1 MKPVSQLRPEG
12 FTRCTVAPSSCRVST
27 AQYHPYVASIAT
39 SGASPD
45 SRNASARVTGSLS
58 IRVTP
63 TFSPASFSV
72 TTTDRFKCRS
82 MATYCRS
89 TVLLLARERVG
100 FVATSFGL
108 EPPRAGEEPFPLA
121 GATSRDVDPTC
132 SPATFATTGPPTTWA
147 GAEPDVRPTQQER
160 GKRSVIPSL
169 IFSGDLAVFDVA
181 DGGFGFP

>member
-1 MKPVSQLRPEG
+1 M
-12 FTRCTVAPSSCRVST
+12 
-27 AQYHPYVASIAT
+27 AT
-39 SGASPD
+39 SGASPA
-45 SRNASARVTGSLS
+45 SRIASARANGSLS
-58 IRVTP
+58 MRSTP

-108 EPPRAGEEPFPLA
+108 EPARAGEEPFTVA
-121 GATSRDVDPTC
+121 DATSRDIEPTC
-132 SPATFATTGPPTTWA
+132 FPATFATTGPPRTWA

-160 GKRSVIPSL
+160 SKRSVIPSL
-169 IFSGDLAVFDVA
+169 IRVIHQLSKALGENF
-181 DGGFGFP
+181 FGRSL